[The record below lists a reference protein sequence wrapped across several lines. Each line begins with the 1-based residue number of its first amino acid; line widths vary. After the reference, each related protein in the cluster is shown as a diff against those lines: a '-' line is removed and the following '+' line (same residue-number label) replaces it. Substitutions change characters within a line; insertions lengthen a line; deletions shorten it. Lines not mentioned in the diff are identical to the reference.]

1 MRDKHWSQQYIVK
14 LGQKGEKE
22 VKRWEIKKIEKKLER
37 EKPRKRKKRD
47 EAAERKRETGGEEK
61 EEREK
66 SLSHNFIPSKSIS
79 DSQLG
84 YKACLN
90 RLTTKP

>member
-37 EKPRKRKKRD
+37 
-47 EAAERKRETGGEEK
+47 EEK